1 MIPIIRTSEM
11 QYIAGEYYASIKD
24 YATAASRI
32 TVVKQA
38 SGAYTPVTVQSLE
51 DYHKAWINDAYRT
64 FIGEGQL
71 FFLYKKLGTEFYSGM
86 KDEAFVFAIPDSE
99 DVTLNQ

>member
-1 MIPIIRTSEM
+1 M
-11 QYIAGEYYASIKD
+11 
-24 YATAASRI
+24 
-32 TVVKQA
+32 VKQA

-51 DYHKAWINDAYRT
+51 DYHKTWINDAYRT

-86 KDEAFVFAIPDSE
+86 KDGAFVFEIPDSE

>member
-1 MIPIIRTSEM
+1 M
-11 QYIAGEYYASIKD
+11 
-24 YATAASRI
+24 
-32 TVVKQA
+32 VKQA

-71 FFLYKKLGTEFYSGM
+71 FFLYKRLDAAFNLNGEMHKLTRGEASLPLP
-86 KDEAFVFAIPDSE
+86 KD
-99 DVTLNQ
+99 QK

>member
-1 MIPIIRTSEM
+1 MSQR
-11 QYIAGEYYASIKD
+11 
-24 YATAASRI
+24 
-32 TVVKQA
+32 
-38 SGAYTPVTVQSLE
+38 
-51 DYHKAWINDAYRT
+51 AWINDAYRT